1 MSMLQSELFPNV
13 LRLVR
18 SDRLANMHR
27 YYAMQLQ
34 PDLFG
39 GCSLIREWGRIGS
52 GGQLR
57 CQNYR
62 KEGEATNAMIASS
75 RPKQRKGYRVSPTMA
90 SEFAGGEFVKGRP
103 ARVLM
108 QNILICA

>member
-1 MSMLQSELFPNV
+1 ML
-13 LRLVR
+13 

-27 YYAMQLQ
+27 YYAMRLQ

-39 GCSLIREWGRIGS
+39 GRSLIREWGRIGS

-62 KEGEATNAMIASS
+62 YEGQAIDALIEFS
-75 RPKQRKGYRVSPTMA
+75 RQKQRKGYRVSPA
-90 SEFAGGEFVKGRP
+90 
-103 ARVLM
+103 
-108 QNILICA
+108 